1 MISLFRS
8 NHDDP
13 GALGIMRRILMG
25 IFLMG
30 LLGTGTELLL
40 MDHTEEFWQYI
51 PLVLMAISLVAVVWI
66 GLGRRSY
73 KGIRV
78 FQGLMVLLVL
88 SGPAGLI
95 LHFQSNAAFE
105 LEMYPSITR
114 FDLFFEAITG
124 TTPPTLAPG
133 TMIFLGLIG
142 LAYTYK
148 HPVLSAALES
158 QQKLQELY
166 HVSKI
171 PIGHHGLIFSCP
183 VPFDLRLQSG
193 RK

>member
-105 LEMYPSITR
+105 QEMYPSITG

-133 TMIFLGLIG
+133 TMILLGLIG

-148 HPVLSAALES
+148 HPDLSTALES
-158 QQKLQELY
+158 QQKT
-166 HVSKI
+166 
-171 PIGHHGLIFSCP
+171 
-183 VPFDLRLQSG
+183 
-193 RK
+193 